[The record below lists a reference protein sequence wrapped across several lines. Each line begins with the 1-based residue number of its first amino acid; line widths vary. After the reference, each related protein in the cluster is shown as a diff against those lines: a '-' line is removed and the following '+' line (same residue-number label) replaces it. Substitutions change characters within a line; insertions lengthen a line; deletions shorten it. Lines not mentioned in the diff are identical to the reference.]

1 MKLLVS
7 GLHPKA
13 TAGELSELIFRYTR
27 ATCGDIQ
34 LIGEGDAHPAALVD
48 IKGATWITMNIIR
61 RRLHGMYWHRCRI
74 NVQTLSFWDA
84 SNAAEAKRQERAARS
99 GPPAGC

>member
-7 GLHPKA
+7 GLPPKA
-13 TAGELSELIFRYTR
+13 TTGELSELIFRYSR
-27 ATCGDIQ
+27 ATCGDIR
-34 LIGEGDAHPAALVD
+34 LFGEDDAHPAALVD

-74 NVQTLSFWDA
+74 SVQTLSFWDA
-84 SNAAEAKRQERAARS
+84 SNTAEAKRQARTALS
-99 GPPAGC
+99 DPRQGF